1 MANYSLKGLKWWR
14 APFKT
19 AEGETYSN
27 VYRLVNN
34 VLEAGFKL
42 GRVTKL
48 RVARGTG
55 LQAGDFIIEVEDAY
69 SDFLMEDLGEEY
81 GVKLGPL
88 KTADL
93 QSIAWIRQPLIGIYS
108 GRGAAVSYTQ
118 ETVEA
123 LEKMGFRKIS
133 LLTGPLT
140 PGDLGGLDVL
150 IFGGGDSF
158 EILRSLDPDETRL
171 VRQFVETGGVY
182 IGICAGAMLPLKP
195 VNLLGA
201 AYGELEA
208 WSELQ
213 LVECEV
219 LSDKTGE
226 PSWPVFSGRRV
237 GGVLRTYPVKGIV
250 KTRIVKR
257 GLLTLGYR
265 GEIPML
271 HMGPLVKT
279 VGSKQVFGRIT
290 FPSSNVE
297 YGLPCEKTRE
307 MVQGASSIVLKEHG
321 AGKIV
326 LFFSH
331 VESRETPLTHGLLG
345 NALLLGTYGSEERRM
360 LQQAEAFKPE
370 DLKEAAES
378 CRVMRLIR
386 DSIIKVM
393 DQMDDATPGL
403 YANQLPDK
411 AAQLGSL
418 KQVLSRMMA
427 EENIIIR
434 TMEEFVEADR
444 ILRELERKTPALPQ
458 TTALSNSLAEWGYVT
473 SKARKALPPILER
486 IMKLQ
491 ELMVDLS
498 TAMVSS
504 SREEV
509 EKQFDVLWS
518 IVAGGKTNLGRGT
531 PASPGVV
538 SPLLSII
545 LNFKDSL
552 EKMRTLRKIVAYV
565 QA

>member
-1 MANYSLKGLKWWR
+1 MKWWR

-34 VLEAGFKL
+34 ILEAGFNL
-42 GRVTKL
+42 GRFTKL
-48 RVARGTG
+48 RGAGGTG
-55 LQAGDFIIEVEDAY
+55 LQAGDFIIEVEDSY
-69 SDFLMEDLGEEY
+69 SDSLMDDLGEEY
-81 GVKLGPL
+81 GVKLKPL
-88 KTADL
+88 KIVDL
-93 QSIAWIRQPLIGIYS
+93 QSVTWIRQPLIGIYS
-108 GRGAAVSYTQ
+108 GRGAATSYVQ
-118 ETVEA
+118 ETAEV
-123 LEKMGFRKIS
+123 LENMGFRKIS

-171 VRQFVETGGVY
+171 VRQFIETGGVY

-219 LSDKTGE
+219 LSDKVSE
-226 PSWPVFSGRRV
+226 PSWPVFLSRRV

-250 KTRIVKR
+250 KSRIVKR

-279 VGSKQVFGRIT
+279 VSPKNVFGRIT
-290 FPSSNVE
+290 SPSSSVE

-307 MVQGASSIVLKEHG
+307 IVEGASSIVFKEHG

-345 NALLLGTYGSEERRM
+345 NALLLGTYSSEERRM
-360 LQQAEAFKPE
+360 LQQAETFEPE
-370 DLKEAAES
+370 ELKGAAES

-386 DSIIKVM
+386 DSIGKVM
-393 DQMDDATPGL
+393 DQIDDITPGL

-411 AAQLGSL
+411 AAQLSSL
-418 KQVLSRMMA
+418 KQALSKMMLG
-427 EENIIIR
+427 ENIIIK
-434 TMEEFVEADR
+434 TIGEFVEADR
-444 ILRELERKTPALPQ
+444 VLQELKRKRPVLPQ
-458 TTALSNSLAEWGYVT
+458 TTALSNSLAEYGYVV

-486 IMKLQ
+486 IMKIQ

-498 TAMVSS
+498 TTMVSS
-504 SREEV
+504 TKEEV
-509 EKQFDVLWS
+509 EKQFDILWS
-518 IVAGGKTNLGRGT
+518 IIAGGKANLSRGA

-545 LNFKDSL
+545 LNFKDSF
-552 EKMRTLRKIVAYV
+552 EKMRTLRKIVAYI

>member
-1 MANYSLKGLKWWR
+1 MKWWR
-14 APFKT
+14 APFKP

-34 VLEAGFKL
+34 ILETGFKV
-42 GRVTKL
+42 GRFTKL
-48 RVARGTG
+48 RVAKGTG
-55 LQAGDFIIEVEDAY
+55 LQTGDFIIEVEDSY
-69 SDFLMEDLGEEY
+69 SDSLMNNLGEEH
-81 GVKLGPL
+81 GLKLEPL
-88 KTADL
+88 KTVDL
-93 QSIAWIRQPLIGIYS
+93 QSITWIRQPLIGIYS

-118 ETVEA
+118 ETVEV
-123 LEKMGFRKIS
+123 LENMGFRKIS

-171 VRQFVETGGVY
+171 IRQFVETGGVY

-213 LVECEV
+213 LIECEV
-219 LSDKTGE
+219 LSDKVAE
-226 PSWPVFSGRRV
+226 PSWPVFSSRRV

-250 KTRIVKR
+250 NSRIVKR

-265 GEIPML
+265 GEIQML
-271 HMGPLVKT
+271 HMGPLVKAAN
-279 VGSKQVFGRIT
+279 SKQVFGKIESL
-290 FPSSNVE
+290 SSNVE
-297 YGLPCEKTRE
+297 YGLPFEKTAE
-307 MVQGASSIVLKEHG
+307 TAEGASSIMFKEHG
-321 AGKIV
+321 SGKIV

-331 VESRETPLTHGLLG
+331 VESRETPSTHGLLG

-360 LQQAEAFKPE
+360 LQPTETVEPE

-378 CRVMRLIR
+378 CRAMKLIK

-393 DQMDDATPGL
+393 DQIDDITPGL

-411 AAQLGSL
+411 AAQLSSL
-418 KQVLSRMMA
+418 KQALSRMMSG
-427 EENIIIR
+427 ENIIIK
-434 TMEEFVEADR
+434 TIGEFVEADKV
-444 ILRELERKTPALPQ
+444 LQELKKKKPVLPQ
-458 TTALSNSLAEWGYVT
+458 TTVLSNSLVEWRYVA

-486 IMKLQ
+486 IMKIQ

-498 TAMVSS
+498 TTMVSS
-504 SREEV
+504 TREDV
-509 EKQFDVLWS
+509 EKRFDILWS
-518 IVAGGKTNLGRGT
+518 IVAGGKADLGRGS

-545 LNFKDSL
+545 LNFKDSF
-552 EKMRTLRKIVAYV
+552 EKMRMLRKIVVYV